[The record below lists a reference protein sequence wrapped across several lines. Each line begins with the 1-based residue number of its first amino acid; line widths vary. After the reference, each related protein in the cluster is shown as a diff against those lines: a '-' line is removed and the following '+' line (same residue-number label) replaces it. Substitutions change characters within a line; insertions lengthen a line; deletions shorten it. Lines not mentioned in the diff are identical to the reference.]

1 VHNLRNTV
9 HVFANMFPAIEK
21 LRKKR
26 KENGQPCDK
35 ISKAA
40 AKDRKVGKTLKTSE
54 KHINGV

>member
-1 VHNLRNTV
+1 
-9 HVFANMFPAIEK
+9 MFPAIEK

-40 AKDRKVGKTLKTSE
+40 EKDRKVGKTLKTSE
-54 KHINGV
+54 KLIKGV